1 MVRNLSL
8 VTTAPARTAAPSV
21 SAQSN
26 TEPKPT
32 NLSNAGNVRPA
43 DGKGLPAPARV
54 EHVDL
59 AKAIEQLTRLARNT
73 ARDLQF
79 SVDEVSGRTVITV
92 INASTDE
99 IVRQIPS
106 EEVLALARNFDSF
119 GALIDAEA

>member
-1 MVRNLSL
+1 
-8 VTTAPARTAAPSV
+8 
-21 SAQSN
+21 
-26 TEPKPT
+26 
-32 NLSNAGNVRPA
+32 VRPA
-43 DGKGLPAPARV
+43 DGKESPAPKRV
-54 EHVDL
+54 ERIDL
-59 AKAIEQLTRLARNT
+59 SEAIEQLSRLARNT

-92 INASTDE
+92 INASTAE

>member
-21 SAQSN
+21 AAQTR

-32 NLSNAGNVRPA
+32 NLPNAGNVRPA
-43 DGKGLPAPARV
+43 DGKDLPTPKRV
-54 EHVDL
+54 ERIDL
-59 AKAIEQLTRLARNT
+59 SEAIEQLTRLARN
-73 ARDLQF
+73 AVRDLQF

-99 IVRQIPS
+99 VVRQIPS
-106 EEVLALARNFDSF
+106 EEVLALARNLDGF
-119 GALIDAEA
+119 GTLIDAEA

>member
-21 SAQSN
+21 AAQAQA
-26 TEPKPT
+26 EPKPT
-32 NLSNAGNVRPA
+32 NLPNAGNVRPA
-43 DGKGLPAPARV
+43 DGKDLPAPKRV
-54 EHVDL
+54 ERVDL
-59 AKAIEQLTRLARNT
+59 SEAIEQLTRLARN
-73 ARDLQF
+73 AGRDLQF

-99 IVRQIPS
+99 VVRQIPS
-106 EEVLALARNFDSF
+106 EEVLALARNLGGF

>member
-21 SAQSN
+21 KTSKPES
-26 TEPKPT
+26 EPT
-32 NLSNAGNVRPA
+32 NPSNAGKTVA
-43 DGKGLPAPARV
+43 ASGKELPAPALA
-54 EHVDL
+54 EKIDL
-59 AKAIEQLTRLARNT
+59 SEALEQLTQIARRT

-92 INASTDE
+92 INASTAE

-106 EEVLALARNFDSF
+106 EEVLALARNFDGFS
-119 GALIDAEA
+119 ALIDAEA

>member
-8 VTTAPARTAAPSV
+8 VTTAPARTAAPSAPGQ
-21 SAQSN
+21 AQA
-26 TEPKPT
+26 EPQPNHLPK
-32 NLSNAGNVRPA
+32 AGNVRPA
-43 DGKGLPAPARV
+43 DGKESPAPKRV
-54 EHVDL
+54 ERIDL
-59 AKAIEQLTRLARNT
+59 SEAIEQLSRLARNT

-92 INASTDE
+92 INASTAE